1 MTTPPAAVLPHPT
14 SPTRLCAWL
23 ARETTGGGLLLAAA
37 ALALLWANSPW
48 RASYSAI
55 STTVLGPASLGLS
68 LPLST
73 WASDGLLA
81 VFFFVVGIELKQEFV
96 VGALRDLRAAAVPVT
111 SNGQLS
117 QWTGRPP
124 RGRGPRPCG
133 SRWHGGA
140 RRDLLPD
147 RATWCPSACSRGSG
161 SRYPC

>member
-55 STTVLGPASLGLS
+55 STTVLGPASLGPS

-73 WASDGLLA
+73 
-81 VFFFVVGIELKQEFV
+81 
-96 VGALRDLRAAAVPVT
+96 
-111 SNGQLS
+111 
-117 QWTGRPP
+117 
-124 RGRGPRPCG
+124 
-133 SRWHGGA
+133 
-140 RRDLLPD
+140 
-147 RATWCPSACSRGSG
+147 
-161 SRYPC
+161 